1 MPKLLTAIAVLAA
14 LVLLGASAV
23 MNFTFAASLA
33 RTPNEGLVLGV
44 VSVGV
49 DILKAVLAVALAH
62 AACERRWGFFA
73 AGSTAFVLFTAL
85 SLAAAFGFSA
95 TNRNAV
101 TGERERQNGRLA
113 AAQTKIV
120 ELRGRLKDLPAHRP
134 LTIVDEALAVAKADA
149 RWTASRQCTAA
160 QPPLREFCDGA
171 GRLRTERAAALEAKR
186 IEELLNAQEIEAE
199 RLRGNGSGQSVDPQ
213 ATALARALGL
223 EEAQI
228 QRGLMALMAVVVEV
242 GAGLGVWLALG
253 APPATKQQPVP
264 MPEPAAKAIEAQPD
278 PTIPEQL
285 PPALPIAPPP
295 EELRPGIAVSVR
307 TLPARPVRRNGLK
320 PPTESS

>member
-1 MPKLLTAIAVLAA
+1 MPRLLTAIAVLAA

-23 MNFTFAASLA
+23 MNFMFAASLA

-95 TNRNAV
+95 SNRSAV
-101 TGERERQNGRLA
+101 AGERERQNGRLNSIE
-113 AAQTKIV
+113 TKIV
-120 ELRGRLKDLPAHRP
+120 GLRGRLKDLPAHRP
-134 LTIVDEALAVAKADA
+134 LSIVEEALAVAKADA

-160 QPPLREFCDGA
+160 QPPMREFCDGA

-186 IEELLNAQEIEAE
+186 IEELLNAQETEAE
-199 RLRGNGSGQSVDPQ
+199 RLRGNGSGQTVDPQ

-253 APPATKQQPVP
+253 APPATKPQPEP
-264 MPEPAAKAIEAQPD
+264 MPEPAAKAIEALPE
-278 PTIPEQL
+278 PAKPEQTA
-285 PPALPIAPPP
+285 PAPSIAPPP

-307 TLPARPVRRNGLK
+307 TPPSRPARRNGTGL
-320 PPTESS
+320 PRDDR